1 MIRDISYI
9 LLGYGLGSVLF
20 AKVFCSWLKK
30 TDVTQN
36 TADGNPGTTNAF
48 KNGGFLCGTL
58 TLICDILKGF
68 LPVFFYTR
76 GNMTA
81 LLALVIAAPVIGHIF
96 PVFNK
101 FKGGKGIATTFGCL
115 FGILP
120 KFVPLIAFASIFVF
134 FSVIIC
140 IKSHF
145 HRTLVTYICTELAI
159 IFLDGNI
166 IVCAGFSII
175 LAAVVIRLLTSKEK
189 KPPLEVKPIWMR

>member
-68 LPVFFYTR
+68 LPVIQ
-76 GNMTA
+76 G
-81 LLALVIAAPVIGHIF
+81 
-96 PVFNK
+96 
-101 FKGGKGIATTFGCL
+101 AT
-115 FGILP
+115 
-120 KFVPLIAFASIFVF
+120 
-134 FSVIIC
+134 
-140 IKSHF
+140 
-145 HRTLVTYICTELAI
+145 
-159 IFLDGNI
+159 
-166 IVCAGFSII
+166 
-175 LAAVVIRLLTSKEK
+175 
-189 KPPLEVKPIWMR
+189 

>member
-1 MIRDISYI
+1 MP
-9 LLGYGLGSVLF
+9 F
-20 AKVFCSWLKK
+20 
-30 TDVTQN
+30 Q
-36 TADGNPGTTNAF
+36 
-48 KNGGFLCGTL
+48 
-58 TLICDILKGF
+58 
-68 LPVFFYTR
+68 
-76 GNMTA
+76 
-81 LLALVIAAPVIGHIF
+81 
-96 PVFNK
+96 
-101 FKGGKGIATTFGCL
+101 
-115 FGILP
+115 ILP
-120 KFVPLIAFASIFVF
+120 KFVPLIAFAAIFVF